1 MKSHT
6 KAIFTIPEWEK
17 IPFLVHGFG
26 SKYWRDSDFQ
36 DQPILHSFERL
47 YLRQIHS
54 DIVHV
59 VEEVPEATLS
69 GDALLTVRA
78 GLLLV
83 IQTADCLPVLMVDP
97 EKKALAAV
105 HCGWR
110 SMGQELI
117 RKSIRYLEGR
127 FQCDPATLL
136 VALGPCI
143 ERACYEVGEDVRTA
157 FRQRGLSDDVFFPHP
172 HHRGKYYLDLK
183 AAAENQLLDDG
194 VKDAH
199 IFRVNRCTYCEEVL
213 FSYRESRRK
222 AGRLLSF
229 IGKTAP

>member
-6 KAIFTIPEWEK
+6 EAILTIPEWKK

-36 DQPILHSFERL
+36 DHPILQSFERL

-59 VEEVPEATLS
+59 IEEVPETTLS
-69 GDALLTVRA
+69 GDALLTDRE

-83 IQTADCLPVLMVDP
+83 IQTADCLPVLMADP

-117 RKSIRYLEGR
+117 GKVIRYLEGR

-143 ERACYEVGEDVRTA
+143 EKDCYEVGEDVRTV
-157 FRQRGLSDDVFFPHP
+157 FRQRGLSDHVFSPHP
-172 HHRGKYYLDLK
+172 HHMRKYYLDLR
-183 AAAENQLLDDG
+183 AAAENQLLDGG

-199 IFRVNRCTYCEEVL
+199 IFLVNRCTYCEEFL
-213 FSYRESRRK
+213 FSYRRSRRK
-222 AGRLLSF
+222 GGRMLSF
-229 IGKTAP
+229 IGKISS